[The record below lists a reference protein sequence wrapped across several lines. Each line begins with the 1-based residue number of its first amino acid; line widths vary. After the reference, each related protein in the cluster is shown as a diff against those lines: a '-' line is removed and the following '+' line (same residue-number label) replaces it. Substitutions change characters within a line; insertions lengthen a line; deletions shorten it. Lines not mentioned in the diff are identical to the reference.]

1 MKRLFSSVFILFA
14 AFCLTACSVPVSGS
28 SSRENKL
35 GCAFTSAA
43 TITLDKLNAEG
54 TISRLGDGEWEAEFD
69 SPNTLSGVKLTFSEG
84 NVGASYKGLEFSV
97 PKSAL
102 PVKAMLLQL
111 IEAVDTN
118 AHNEELKGSEN
129 EGMFE
134 VSGSLEGGDYTL
146 KIDENGNISS
156 FEMPNNLLYI
166 SFSDVRASETA
177 PQTSTEPVTEETTET
192 TTVTSQ

>member
-14 AFCLTACSVPVSGS
+14 AFCLTACSVPVSGN

-35 GCAFTSAA
+35 GCAFTSSAN
-43 TITLDKLNAEG
+43 ITLDKLNAEG
-54 TISRLGDGEWEAEFD
+54 TVTRLGDGEWEAEFD

-84 NVGASYKGLEFSV
+84 SVGASYKGLEFSV

-111 IEAVDTN
+111 IEAVDSN
-118 AHNEELKGSEN
+118 AREEELKGSEN

-146 KIDENGNISS
+146 RVDGNGNISS

-166 SFSDVRASETA
+166 SFSDVTVNGSV
-177 PQTSTEPVTEETTET
+177 PQPTTEPVTEEATEPATET
-192 TTVTSQ
+192 TQ